1 MKTSI
6 ASNWRPFLHAFL
18 IAIVVFWA
26 MPRNARA
33 QTSSP
38 QQPAPIGAPP
48 SKPYGP
54 QAPSNELRQ
63 LINQI
68 DQHNLRATVE
78 KLVSFGT
85 RHTASS
91 QTDPARGIG
100 AATDWVFQQLQTY
113 AASSSG
119 NMTVQKQVFTQPVS
133 RNIPVPTMITN
144 VIATLTGAVSPN
156 RTYVILAHIDD
167 RVTDVLNF
175 TSDSPGADADASGV
189 AVVLE
194 LARVMATQKPNATI
208 VFSLVAGEEQGLY
221 GSSFEAQQLAA
232 GGVDVE
238 GMLNVDTVGSSK
250 AQDGTRD
257 AREIRLF
264 TEGVP
269 TAATAAQI
277 SVMQSIG
284 GENDSA
290 SRELGRFAK
299 SVAENQA
306 TDMTVWLINRRDR
319 YHFGGD
325 QIAFQQQGFPAAR
338 FTEPN
343 ENFNH
348 ERVDV
353 GIVNGV
359 QFGDLASFLN
369 FAFLK
374 RVAGVNAATIWSL
387 AQGPATPKNV
397 GLSIGVPSNSNST
410 NLSWNQDTDPSLAGY
425 EVVWRETDDPD
436 WTYVI
441 PVGNVTSASFSFFAK
456 DNYLIGVRAVD
467 VKGHHSPVAFPTLV
481 P

>member
-1 MKTSI
+1 MITRI
-6 ASNWRPFLHAFL
+6 ASNWRPLSHGLL
-18 IAIVVFWA
+18 IAAVLLWA
-26 MPRNARA
+26 LPRNTRA
-33 QTSSP
+33 QTT
-38 QQPAPIGAPP
+38 PIGAPP
-48 SKPYGP
+48 SKPYER
-54 QAPSNELRQ
+54 QTPSQELRQ
-63 LINQI
+63 LLDQI
-68 DQHNLRATVE
+68 DQSNLRATVE

-100 AATDWVFQQLQTY
+100 VATDWVFQQLQTY
-113 AASSSG
+113 AATSSG
-119 NMTVQKQVFTQPVS
+119 NMTVQKQTFVQPVS
-133 RNIPVPTMITN
+133 QNIPVPTMITN
-144 VIATLTGAVSPN
+144 VIATLTGTVSPD

-167 RVTDVLNF
+167 RVTDVLDF
-175 TSDSPGADADASGV
+175 TSDSPGADADASGT
-189 AVVLE
+189 AVVME
-194 LARVMATQKPNATI
+194 LARVMATRKSNATI

-221 GSSFEAQQLAA
+221 GSAFEASQLAA
-232 GGVDVE
+232 AGVDVE
-238 GMLNVDTVGSSK
+238 GMLNVDTVGSST
-250 AQDGTRD
+250 AQDGTPD
-257 AREIRLF
+257 AHEIRLF

-269 TAATAAQI
+269 TAVTSAQL
-277 SVMQSIG
+277 SVMRSIG
-284 GENDSA
+284 NENDSA

-319 YHFGGD
+319 YHYPGD
-325 QIAFQQQGFPAAR
+325 QISFQAQGFPAAR

-353 GIVNGV
+353 QVVNGV

-369 FAFLK
+369 FTFLK
-374 RVAGVNAATIWSL
+374 RVAQVNAATIWSL

-397 GLSIGVPSNSNST
+397 EMSLGLPPTSNST
-410 NLSWNQDTDPSLAGY
+410 NLTWNQDTEASLAGY

-441 PVGNVTSASFSFFAK
+441 PVGNVTSASFAFFAK
-456 DNYLIGVRAVD
+456 DNYQIGVRAVD
-467 VKGHHSPVAFPTLV
+467 VKGRHSPVAFPALA